1 MKKVITCI
9 LTLGLTIA
17 ASLTTLAE
25 PKLEDLELNNYS
37 LYSTVTIDL
46 HDAIKDPG
54 NEYVIKWY
62 ANEELVNEV
71 YGLFGNQI
79 ITYQYVMEDCVG
91 KQVYASI
98 EAYNTKEVAKTE
110 KRILEPA
117 KGKVNIKQDGNT
129 VKVEYSDF
137 DNTTEYSIDWIIDNS
152 IKNGLET
159 YKINS
164 VDIGKNIRCKVTS
177 LNTNHSVLSNSLII
191 GSENT
196 SLVGKTNKKGE
207 WINGVNGRWYSYSD
221 GTHPVGVKRENGRI
235 EYCWELIENKW
246 FAFNDMGYAVDGLI
260 IDNKDG
266 ETYYTNSVEGLKVG
280 WQLID
285 DKWYYFN
292 EIHDGS
298 YGKLLRNTVTPDG
311 YMVNDLG
318 IWIE

>member
-1 MKKVITCI
+1 MKKVITCR
-9 LTLGLTIA
+9 LTLGLTIV

-62 ANEELVNEV
+62 ANEEL
-71 YGLFGNQI
+71 
-79 ITYQYVMEDCVG
+79 
-91 KQVYASI
+91 VYASI

-159 YKINS
+159 YKVSS
-164 VDIGKNIRCKVTS
+164 VDIGKSIRCKVTS

-207 WINGVNGRWYSYSD
+207 WINGINGRWYSYSD

-292 EIHDGS
+292 DIHDGS

-311 YMVNDLG
+311 SIVNDLG